1 MHKETI
7 YIEPGDDITDILGK
21 LKSSDKRVIALVPP
35 RKPGV
40 LLSSVNIK
48 LIART
53 AKAEK
58 KAVVLVTTD
67 DSLTKLAMAASLP
80 VAPSLRSRPVLPGH
94 AAEPDPAPASSPAED
109 VADSPAD
116 SSEPEPDSESA
127 PDEPAGASDSDAS
140 DADAAADFTS
150 EPEAS
155 KVVEEIESEE
165 SADSE
170 EESPAKGKKSK
181 KEKKPKSDKPKSS
194 SPFVAWLQAH
204 KAWLIFGFLA
214 TVVIAVFFV
223 WALKIAPFVNVAVS
237 VRTTSGN
244 FSENV
249 TFTTDSSAEKAL
261 DGVFYVHEEVLE
273 KEQTIKFTATGQED
287 KGDLASGSLV
297 IYYQSKN
304 SFSFQFAPGDE
315 FTYKGLTYLA
325 TSSATLA
332 WDGADDNP
340 CGTGSSIAKG
350 CLVSTTISIKAAA
363 PGEDYN
369 VDANQSGWA
378 SSPRKGFS
386 EVSVYNADAI
396 TGGTSKIVTVVQQSD
411 IDLALDKLAT
421 ETKDSGKTELLGK
434 LSDTV
439 LPIEASFKTSAT
451 EPKSTPAVGEEVADG
466 VTPAVSSKTTYS
478 ILTIDRVRLE
488 EFITDRANLDEGRK
502 LYSVGSPFVEYFAES
517 SDKTYT
523 AKLKTTYKS
532 GPEISETEI
541 LDKISGEKLGRIEPI
556 LKDAFSGISSVSLEK
571 SYFWV
576 NSVPKNP
583 NQVKIEVTIEE

>member
-1 MHKETI
+1 MNKETI

-21 LKSSDKRVIALVPP
+21 LKSSDKKVIALVPP

-109 VADSPAD
+109 VADS
-116 SSEPEPDSESA
+116 SEPEPDSESA
-127 PDEPAGASDSDAS
+127 PDEPADASDSDAS
-140 DADAAADFTS
+140 DTDAAADFTS

-214 TVVIAVFFV
+214 AVVIAVFFV

-297 IYYQSKN
+297 LYYQGRDA
-304 SFSFQFAPGDE
+304 FSFKFESGDK
-315 FTYKGLTYLA
+315 FTYKGLTYVA
-325 TSSATLA
+325 TSGATLA
-332 WDGADDNP
+332 WDGVDDNS

-369 VDANQSGWA
+369 VDANQTGWA
-378 SSPRKGFS
+378 SNEFS
-386 EVSVYNADAI
+386 DYVNVYNKDAI
-396 TGGTSKIVTVVQQSD
+396 SGGTSKIVTVVQQSD
-411 IDLALDKLAT
+411 VDLALDKLAT